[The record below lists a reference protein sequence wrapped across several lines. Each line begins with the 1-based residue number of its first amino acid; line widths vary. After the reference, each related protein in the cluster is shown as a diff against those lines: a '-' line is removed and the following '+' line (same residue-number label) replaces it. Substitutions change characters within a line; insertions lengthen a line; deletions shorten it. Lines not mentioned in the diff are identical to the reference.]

1 MCFCVFFSFFLWLEN
16 TITHTICCV
25 FVFFCLKSSWH
36 FLPCVF
42 CVFVFFFFK
51 FLSRYFC
58 TFLFCHV
65 LVLPDQKFC
74 RFFLAFFRF
83 ISCLLSANIFFWLI
97 LICFLV
103 YSWIIL
109 FFWILSSL
117 PQNFA
122 FSYLV
127 FVFLYDAL
135 CVVFRWRSCC
145 FLSQHVVS
153 SFPSESNQTKLW
165 NSASKSANYF
175 QTKDCPFLAAGT
187 VLWNCCSPFFVLPAV
202 INFFSTY
209 FLPFFLQD
217 FAVIMDRKLTP
228 LMVNGVMP

>member
-1 MCFCVFFSFFLWLEN
+1 MCLFSPIKNFAVFFLLFFVL
-16 TITHTICCV
+16 
-25 FVFFCLKSSWH
+25 FPAY
-36 FLPCVF
+36 FLP
-42 CVFVFFFFK
+42 
-51 FLSRYFC
+51 
-58 TFLFCHV
+58 TF
-65 LVLPDQKFC
+65 
-74 RFFLAFFRF
+74 
-83 ISCLLSANIFFWLI
+83 FFWLI
-97 LICFLV
+97 LICFFLKIV

-122 FSYLV
+122 LSYLV

-135 CVVFRWRSCC
+135 CVVFRWRSSC

-202 INFFSTY
+202 INFF
-209 FLPFFLQD
+209 FHLFFTIFSPGLRCHYGQKVD
-217 FAVIMDRKLTP
+217 AVDGQWCHAVIL
-228 LMVNGVMP
+228 

>member
-1 MCFCVFFSFFLWLEN
+1 MCFCVFFSFFLWWEN
-16 TITHTICCV
+16 TKTHTICCV

-51 FLSRYFC
+51 FLSWYFC

-65 LVLPDQKFC
+65 PVLPDQKFC

-103 YSWIIL
+103 YSWIIS

-117 PQNFA
+117 P
-122 FSYLV
+122 
-127 FVFLYDAL
+127 
-135 CVVFRWRSCC
+135 
-145 FLSQHVVS
+145 
-153 SFPSESNQTKLW
+153 
-165 NSASKSANYF
+165 
-175 QTKDCPFLAAGT
+175 
-187 VLWNCCSPFFVLPAV
+187 VL
-202 INFFSTY
+202 FSTFGHSLLSTFIWGPSFY
-209 FLPFFLQD
+209 K
-217 FAVIMDRKLTP
+217 RKKTIKDG
-228 LMVNGVMP
+228 GVAPQCSYI